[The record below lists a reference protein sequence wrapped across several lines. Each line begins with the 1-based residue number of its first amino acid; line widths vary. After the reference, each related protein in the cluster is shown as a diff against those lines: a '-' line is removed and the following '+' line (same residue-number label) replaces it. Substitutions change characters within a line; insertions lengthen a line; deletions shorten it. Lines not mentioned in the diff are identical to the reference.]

1 MPSLLTAGFLET
13 VIAAGA
19 AVAAVLLLATV
30 CGRVL
35 RDRAAGHRRRAEQLV
50 RPLVL
55 PVVSGDD
62 VPGELITARRAKGR
76 AAERVVFSYLTQVRG
91 EAHDRLTEVL
101 ERRGTAAR
109 VLAASHGR
117 WRNRRARAAEQ
128 LGLIATPDAERR
140 LAELV
145 CGERSLEVRIVAT
158 RSLGKTNRAP
168 AAAALLRSL
177 SRPDPV
183 PQGVVAA
190 ALLELGP
197 EAVPALREALDGD
210 GAGRRQRAMAADVL
224 GLLDDMPSWQQLAEN
239 VGAGNLEVRISAVRA
254 LGRLGVPQATG
265 PMIACLSPDEETSL
279 RAVAARALG
288 VLGDPQAAP
297 ALAACLSDPEYWVA
311 HNSADA
317 LAALGLAG
325 VAELERAAGAGGSG
339 AGHARE
345 ALARHALA
353 HGELPARAAVPVTPP
368 PAARAGAV
376 PSSPGSRGKDGLWLL
391 PRR

>member
-1 MPSLLTAGFLET
+1 M
-13 VIAAGA
+13 
-19 AVAAVLLLATV
+19 
-30 CGRVL
+30 
-35 RDRAAGHRRRAEQLV
+35 
-50 RPLVL
+50 
-55 PVVSGDD
+55 
-62 VPGELITARRAKGR
+62 
-76 AAERVVFSYLTQVRG
+76 
-91 EAHDRLTEVL
+91 
-101 ERRGTAAR
+101 
-109 VLAASHGR
+109 LAASRGH
-117 WRNRRARAAEQ
+117 WRNQRARAAEQ
-128 LGLIATPDAERR
+128 LGLIATPEAERR
-140 LAELV
+140 LAGLV

-158 RSLGKTNRAP
+158 RSLGKTNCAP

-197 EAVPALREALDGD
+197 EAVPALREALG
-210 GAGRRQRAMAADVL
+210 GAGGGRRQRAMAADVL
-224 GLLDDMPSWQQLAEN
+224 GLLDDMPSWQQLVEN

-265 PMIACLSPDEETSL
+265 PMIACLSPAEETSL

-297 ALAACLSDPEYWVA
+297 ALGVCLSDPEYWVA

-317 LAALGLAG
+317 LTALGVAG
-325 VAELERAAGAGGSG
+325 LAELERAADAGGSG

-353 HGELPARAAVPVTPP
+353 HGELPTRTAIPAAPP
-368 PAARAGAV
+368 PAARAEAV
-376 PSSPGSRGKDGLWLL
+376 PSSRGSRGRDGLWLS